1 MTPVLLF
8 IGFLGF
14 VVLWRVRH
22 SLRAKIWGAIMIV
35 AVLGAWLFSPGLL
48 VLSPSVPSDQLV
60 GWELG
65 QGYGGRPFEPATAQ
79 TTTVIPMV
87 VDHPACD
94 GNRPDWLGE
103 PAIAYTPWSVT
114 ITMYSRYP
122 NRDAS
127 CSGGWYLS
135 GMNALVELREPL
147 GGRQLFDGSKS
158 PPHPRSPGD
167 PPTSFSR

>member
-8 IGFLGF
+8 IGFIGI
-14 VVLWRVRH
+14 VVAWQFRRSAWARFAVAGVLAVALVV
-22 SLRAKIWGAIMIV
+22 SLV
-35 AVLGAWLFSPGLL
+35 APGLL
-48 VLSPSVPSDQLV
+48 VPTPPVPSGQLV

-65 QGYGGRPFEPATAQ
+65 QGFGGPRFDPANAQ

-87 VDHPACD
+87 VDHPGWA
-94 GNRPDWLGE
+94 NERDWLGE

-114 ITMYSRYP
+114 IAMHA
-122 NRDAS
+122 RDANHDPGFVS
-127 CSGGWYLS
+127 WYLS
-135 GMNALVELREPL
+135 GMYTQVQLREPL

-167 PPTSFSR
+167 PSSSFSR